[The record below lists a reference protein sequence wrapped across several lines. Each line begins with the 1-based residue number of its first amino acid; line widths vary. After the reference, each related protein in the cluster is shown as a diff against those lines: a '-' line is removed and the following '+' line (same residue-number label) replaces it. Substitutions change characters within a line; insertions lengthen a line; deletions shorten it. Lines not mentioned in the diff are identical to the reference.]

1 MAGVVAVGLL
11 PAAGAR
17 ADIGPSSDPLWF
29 TQVGSTM
36 FLVADDGVHGREL
49 WKTDGTR
56 AGTLMVKDINPDAGS
71 NPGDLVAVGS
81 TLFFSANDGTHGEEL
96 WKSDGTHAGTVM
108 VKDINVG
115 SGSSAPRSLTAV
127 GSTLFFLPSEGPDA
141 HYQQLWKS
149 DGTLAGTLLIQDIGR
164 GSSTS
169 YLDELTN
176 VDGTLF
182 FLSLAQYQ
190 GTELFTSDGTV
201 DGAQMIKDFGE
212 VFVGNLTNIQGTLFF
227 GADDAADSHGN
238 ELWKS
243 DGTAA
248 GTFMVKDINPGP
260 ESSLPFNMLA
270 FGSGL
275 LFRANDGVHGG
286 ELWKSDGTAAGTFMV
301 KDINPGVRKDGKPR
315 KSEPSQLVRVGARV
329 LFVAHKLG
337 YGFELWRT
345 DGTAPG
351 TWMVKDIRKD
361 NGLKGSEI
369 KYMTRLQ
376 GVGVVFQANDGVHG
390 GELWKSNGWP
400 RGTALVEDILP
411 GAATSYPKFIAAF
424 GTQAVFDAYDEVHG
438 DEPWVTEGTAAA
450 THLLKD
456 INQ

>member
-96 WKSDGTHAGTVM
+96 WKSDVTRAGTIM

-127 GSTLFFLPSEGPDA
+127 GSTLFFLPSEGPKA
-141 HYQQLWKS
+141 HSQQLWKS
-149 DGTLAGTLLIQDIGR
+149 DGTRAGTLLIQDIGR

-182 FLSLAQYQ
+182 FLSLAQDQ

-248 GTFMVKDINPGP
+248 GTFMVKDINPG
-260 ESSLPFNMLA
+260 
-270 FGSGL
+270 
-275 LFRANDGVHGG
+275 
-286 ELWKSDGTAAGTFMV
+286 
-301 KDINPGVRKDGKPR
+301 VRKDGKPR

-345 DGTAPG
+345 DGTASG

-438 DEPWVTEGTAAA
+438 DEPWVTEGTGAT